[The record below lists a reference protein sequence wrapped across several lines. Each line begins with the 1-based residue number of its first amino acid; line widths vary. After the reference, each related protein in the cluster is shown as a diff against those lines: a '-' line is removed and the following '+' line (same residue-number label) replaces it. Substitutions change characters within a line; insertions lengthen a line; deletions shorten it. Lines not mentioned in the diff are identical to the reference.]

1 MTIREDILTCV
12 ESEVWLNDFHLS
24 AKDDLV
30 LAGSDDWSISK
41 RTLQGGPSAGID
53 VVTLNN
59 GILSIDVMPTRG
71 MGFWKGTYR
80 GKPLGWK
87 SPVRF
92 PVHPSLVSLDSQR
105 GSGWLTGF
113 NEWMCRCGLKSIGPA
128 TNALSE
134 EGGVKSTEHSSTLH
148 GRIANIPAHFV
159 STMVD
164 TADGGR
170 VSVRGIADESALF
183 GPALRLDTSLH
194 MTAGSNTFEVDDSV
208 TNCSDVPS
216 EMQIMYHINFGP
228 PLLGERCAGL
238 RCD

>member
-170 VSVRGIADESALF
+170 VLCAESPMNLPCLAPLC
-183 GPALRLDTSLH
+183 GSTLRSIWLPARTRLKSTTASL
-194 MTAGSNTFEVDDSV
+194 TAV
-208 TNCSDVPS
+208 TC
-216 EMQIMYHINFGP
+216 
-228 PLLGERCAGL
+228 RAKCK
-238 RCD
+238 